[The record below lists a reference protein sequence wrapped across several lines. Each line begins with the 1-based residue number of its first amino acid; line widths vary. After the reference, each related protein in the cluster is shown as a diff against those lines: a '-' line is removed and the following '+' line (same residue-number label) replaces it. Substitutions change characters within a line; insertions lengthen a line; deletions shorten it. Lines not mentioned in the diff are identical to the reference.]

1 MLMMVPELS
10 LYIKVRIYTNLQ
22 AIENVQANVKCIT
35 DFFFSFSLF
44 RFCMVYS
51 EVPNFSEPN
60 QELLT
65 QGNQQNK
72 SVGHHGQSFQH

>member
-35 DFFFSFSLF
+35 DFFFSLQ
-44 RFCMVYS
+44 V
-51 EVPNFSEPN
+51 
-60 QELLT
+60 L
-65 QGNQQNK
+65 
-72 SVGHHGQSFQH
+72 HGILRSPQLQ

>member
-35 DFFFSFSLF
+35 DFFFLQ
-44 RFCMVYS
+44 V
-51 EVPNFSEPN
+51 
-60 QELLT
+60 L
-65 QGNQQNK
+65 
-72 SVGHHGQSFQH
+72 HGIL

>member
-35 DFFFSFSLF
+35 DFFFFSSGSAWYTL
-44 RFCMVYS
+44 
-51 EVPNFSEPN
+51 
-60 QELLT
+60 
-65 QGNQQNK
+65 K
-72 SVGHHGQSFQH
+72 SPTSVSPTKSC